1 MTTLKQQTIHAFKW
15 NFAGN
20 LLVKGGSFIISVVL
34 ARLLSP
40 EEFGVLGMAMV
51 FIGISN
57 ALVDVGFSSAIVNKQ
72 KVSQLQLST
81 VFYVNLG
88 LSIFLF
94 SLFFLLSSNISA
106 FFGVTSLENVVKVL
120 AFVFVFNAFG
130 QVQRSILTKNMRFDS
145 ITIISVIALILSG
158 ISAIISSIYG
168 LGIWALVIQQLS
180 LAIFTSLLLWIFSSW
195 KPSFMFSLSSIT
207 DLFKYG
213 INLFGATV
221 INNLFFRIDSLII
234 GKLFSSTSL
243 GLYSRSLSF
252 QNLINTLSTNGL
264 NVLFPAFSKMQDDL
278 PRLQSSFI
286 KIFSIVSLISVILSG
301 FFWLIA
307 QPLFLIMLGDK
318 WILSASYF
326 QILMVVGFVY
336 PCSAIMVHTIK
347 AMGRSDIFLKLD
359 IYKKLIMLPVYI
371 ILYFFNITL
380 FLWGMTLVN
389 LVSLG
394 LNMFYLEKVIQV
406 NSSAILKVLT
416 THCLAIGTIVY
427 ALSYLPILNNSYSH
441 ILMVGSVYS
450 VFIAVFLHLTQKKQ
464 LLALFKLVKN
474 K

>member
-1 MTTLKQQTIHAFKW
+1 MKTLKQQTIHAFKW

-72 KVSQLQLST
+72 DVSQLQLST

-94 SLFFLLSSNISA
+94 SLFFILSPNISA

-145 ITIISVIALILSG
+145 ITKISVIALILSG

-180 LAIFTSLLLWIFSSW
+180 LALFTSLLLWIFSSW
-195 KPSFMFSLSSIT
+195 KPAFLFSLSSIKE
-207 DLFKYG
+207 LFQYG

-221 INNLFFRIDSLII
+221 INNLFLRVDSLII
-234 GKLFSSTSL
+234 GKLFSSSTL

-252 QNLINTLSTNGL
+252 QNIINTLSTNGL
-264 NVLFPAFSKMQDDL
+264 NVLFPAFSKMQEDL
-278 PRLQSSFI
+278 PRLQSSFT
-286 KIFSIVSLISVILSG
+286 KIFSVVSLISVILSG
-301 FFWLIA
+301 FFWLVA
-307 QPLFLIMLGDK
+307 QPLFLILLGDK
-318 WILSASYF
+318 WALSAGYF

-336 PCSAIMVHTIK
+336 PCSVIMVQTIK
-347 AMGRSDIFLKLD
+347 AMGRSDIFLRLD
-359 IYKKLIMLPVYI
+359 IYKKLMILPVY
-371 ILYFFNITL
+371 LFLFFFNITL
-380 FLWGMTLVN
+380 FLWGMAVVSIL
-389 LVSLG
+389 SLG
-394 LNMFYLEKVIQV
+394 LNMFYIKEVIQV
-406 NSSAILKVLT
+406 SFISTLKILA
-416 THCLAIGTIVY
+416 THCLVIGSLVY
-427 ALSYLPILNNSYSH
+427 ILSYLPMLNNSYSQVF
-441 ILMVGSVYS
+441 LVGSLYL
-450 VFIAVFLHLTQKKQ
+450 FLIAIFLYFTKKNQ
-464 LLALFKLVKN
+464 LLALFHLIKN